1 MHAKNDLFYCK
12 NNTLNQMQNI
22 GLVHVNVNNWY
33 IPVWLIQMIEVQVT
47 GTVVVVDQNVVNPSD
62 DHWMTL
68 SMLVAAAA
76 AAAAAG
82 VGRNSDLTTI
92 DAAADVAM
100 VAVAAATAQK
110 SAAR

>member
-1 MHAKNDLFYCK
+1 
-12 NNTLNQMQNI
+12 MQNI
-22 GLVHVNVNNWY
+22 GLVHANVNNWY

-92 DAAADVAM
+92 DAAVDVATV
-100 VAVAAATAQK
+100 VAVTAATAQG
-110 SAAR
+110 SVAR